1 MALLHNLDDKQ
12 REPIL
17 LLNGTEIATAPVG
30 VPHAPVQPA
39 GLITHREERFG
50 GVKGLHLLWEQ
61 LTHGVENQ
69 APHPESVV
77 AFSPLYD
84 AGDLPHLVA
93 LHIDP
98 PEDCKVTEFL
108 LVSSLWFV
116 HGAKHGLVFKK
127 HALCFNGTG
136 KVINIGAP

>member
-12 REPIL
+12 RKPVL
-17 LLNGTEIATAPVG
+17 LLDRTEIATAPVC
-30 VPHAPVQPA
+30 VSHAPVQPA
-39 GLITHREERFG
+39 GLVAHGEERFR
-50 GVKGLHLLWEQ
+50 GVKRLHLLRQQ
-61 LTHGVENQ
+61 LTDGVEDQ
-69 APHPESVV
+69 APHTEGVV
-77 AFSPLYD
+77 AFSSLHD
-84 AGDLPHLVA
+84 ASDLPHLVA
-93 LHIDP
+93 LHVDP